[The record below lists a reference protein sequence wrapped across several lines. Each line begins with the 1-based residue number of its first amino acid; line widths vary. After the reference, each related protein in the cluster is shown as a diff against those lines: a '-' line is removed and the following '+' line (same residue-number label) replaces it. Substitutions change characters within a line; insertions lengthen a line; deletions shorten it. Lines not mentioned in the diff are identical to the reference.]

1 MRRDYKLIRRLL
13 AYFDQRTSFGHVI
26 GLTIPDYDPDTIRYH
41 LILLYEAGLLSC
53 QPVYSEKGRLEDV
66 LPFRMTWAGH
76 EFYAAI
82 RHDGI
87 WKELQHEIAAY
98 GGDLPIARVEDLARA
113 QLAKDG
119 K

>member
-1 MRRDYKLIRRLL
+1 MRRDYALIRQLL

-26 GLTIPDYDPDTIRYH
+26 GLTIPDYDPTTVRYH

-76 EFYAAI
+76 EFYATI
-82 RHDGI
+82 RHDDV
-87 WKELQHEIAAY
+87 WNEIQREMAAL
-98 GGDLPIARVEDLARA
+98 GGDLPISEVENLALAR
-113 QLAKDG
+113 LTKRS
-119 K
+119 